1 MFFKSVNY
9 FIIYYYKN
17 LRKINKKK
25 LRVRLM
31 IELSSAFKLK
41 NIYVYIYIW
50 LCRVLGAARG
60 LYLIVVLGL
69 LITTASPV
77 AEHGLSACRLDFIW
91 LWCTGFSLPRLLLL
105 QSMVSRPAGWT
116 LSGCGAWA
124 SHHHGFSC
132 CRAWALDLLAQ

>member
-1 MFFKSVNY
+1 MNY

-60 LYLIVVLGL
+60 LYLVVEHGL
-69 LITTASPV
+69 LIATASLV
-77 AEHGLSACRLDFIW
+77 AEHGLSTCW
-91 LWCTGFSLPRLLLL
+91 LS
-105 QSMVSRPAGWT
+105 
-116 LSGCGAWA
+116 
-124 SHHHGFSC
+124 SC
-132 CRAWALDLLAQ
+132 SIQA